1 MAEVFVLGA
10 GFSRAISNSM
20 PLLNELGQE
29 LERRLDKR
37 ILPHDTRLPIADF
50 ENWLSFLAEDQPW
63 LTEEEHLRHR
73 ATFLSASR
81 LICEVIFERE
91 IKARRSAPPD
101 WLRALVARW
110 HEDRAKVITFNY
122 DNLVEAAYTDV
133 VKVYGAGGSTD
144 INYVTPVQLRTTPMM
159 PIFARSGGVLGP
171 SFVETFNLMKLHGSR
186 SWMYSG
192 RQTFYGETIYDACRV
207 DGWSADDERPIKDW
221 LIADKV
227 PLVVPPTAGKTNFFN
242 NETIRLEW
250 RHAFNSLRDA
260 DRIWLVGY
268 SFPETDLLVRFLLQH
283 GYTDGTPV
291 VVVNPGFDVKERVE
305 HLLSKTATHVPI
317 EYLDDAAKIAGL
329 IPPQDPNPIAPI
341 VR

>member
-20 PLLNELGQE
+20 PLLTELGRE
-29 LERRLDKR
+29 LELRLDKR
-37 ILPHDTRLPIADF
+37 ILPHDTRLPIEDF

-73 ATFLSASR
+73 STFLAASR
-81 LICEVIFERE
+81 VICEVIHERE
-91 IKARRSAPPD
+91 IEARRSSLPD
-101 WLRALVARW
+101 WLKALVARW

-122 DNLVEAAYTDV
+122 DNLVEAAYTEV
-133 VKVYGAGGSTD
+133 VKVHSSNPAH
-144 INYVTPVQLRTTPMM
+144 NYVNPVQLRTTPLM
-159 PIFARSGGVLGP
+159 PIFSRSGGTLGP
-171 SFVETFNLMKLHGSR
+171 SYVETFNLMKLHGSR

-192 RQTFYGETIYDACRV
+192 RQTFYGETIFDACRV
-207 DGWSADDERPIKDW
+207 NGWLADNDWPIRDW

-291 VVVNPGFDVKERVE
+291 VVVNPSSDVKARVAN
-305 HLLSKTATHVPI
+305 LLSKTAKHVPI
-317 EYLDDAAKIAGL
+317 EYLDDAAKITGL
-329 IPPQDPNPIAPI
+329 IPPKDLNPIAPTLN
-341 VR
+341 

>member
-10 GFSRAISNSM
+10 GFSRAISKSM

-37 ILPHDTRLPIADF
+37 TLPHDTRLPIEDF

-81 LICEVIFERE
+81 VICEVIYERE
-91 IKARRSAPPD
+91 LAARRSAPPD

-122 DNLVEAAYTDV
+122 DNLVEAAFTEV
-133 VKVYGAGGSTD
+133 VKVYSGADTTT
-144 INYVTPVQLRTTPMM
+144 NYVAPAQLATTALTP
-159 PIFARSGGVLGP
+159 INARSGAVLVSP
-171 SFVETFNLMKLHGSR
+171 LIETFGLMKLHGSR
-186 SWMYSG
+186 SWLYSG
-192 RQTFYGETIYDACRV
+192 RPAFYGETIFDTCGV
-207 DGWSADDERPIKDW
+207 NGWSPDSDRVFKEWIT
-221 LIADKV
+221 ADKV

-291 VVVNPGFDVKERVE
+291 VVVNPSSDVKGRVE
-305 HLLSKTATHVPI
+305 NLLSKTATHVPI

-329 IPPQDPNPIAPI
+329 IPPGDPNPVAPI